1 MILQL
6 AEATFCSIMRF
17 QVIHWKEN
25 LCDILYVHQLDTHVK
40 EFLEYCVLY
49 SLCIRLPN
57 QFEVAVEL
65 LQLVRVEFVK
75 IDDCTWKLVC

>member
-25 LCDILYVHQLDTHVK
+25 LCDILYVHQLDAHVK
-40 EFLEYCVLY
+40 EFLEYCVFYLF
-49 SLCIRLPN
+49 CIILLN
-57 QFEVAVEL
+57 QFKVAVEL
-65 LQLVRVEFVK
+65 LQLVIVEFVE
-75 IDDCTWKLVC
+75 IQDAAW

>member
-1 MILQL
+1 MTLQL
-6 AEATFCSIMRF
+6 AEATFCSILRF

-25 LCDILYVHQLDTHVK
+25 LCDILYVHQLDAHVK

-49 SLCIRLPN
+49 SLCFLILS

-65 LQLVRVEFVK
+65 LQLVSVEFVE
-75 IDDCTWKLVC
+75 IQDGAW